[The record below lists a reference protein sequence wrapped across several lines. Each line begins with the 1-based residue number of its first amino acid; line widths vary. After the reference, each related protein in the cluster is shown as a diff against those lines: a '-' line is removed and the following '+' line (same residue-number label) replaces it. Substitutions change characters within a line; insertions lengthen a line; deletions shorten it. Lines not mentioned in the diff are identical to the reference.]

1 MMKVTLRG
9 EVCQVGELGDLLRRT
24 REQRGLSVDEIQT
37 ATHIKRNFL
46 EALEE
51 ERLDDLPHPAV
62 GRGFLA
68 NYAVALGLDTAYV
81 LELYDQRIRPP
92 QEQGPT
98 FSEKGIL
105 FKNISMSPG
114 ARITPDLLIGV
125 LVIVILVGVIGG
137 AVAVYGDAVL
147 PTLSRAP
154 VGSPLSTA
162 DVAFILPTP
171 TPAPTYTPT
180 PTVTPTPLYYTGV
193 SVELVVSEESWV
205 QVLVDEAKAFEGIL
219 KAGDRKSWDGER
231 QVAVRVGNAGGV
243 EAIVNGE
250 SQGVL
255 GQRGQVLD
263 RVYEKVEGTVT
274 VTYTPTATVASQ

>member
-1 MMKVTLRG
+1 
-9 EVCQVGELGDLLRRT
+9 VGELGDLLRRS
-24 REQRGLSVDEIQT
+24 REQRGLTLEEIQT
-37 ATHIKRNFL
+37 STHIKRNFL

-68 NYAVALGLDTAYV
+68 NYAAALSLDTYYV
-81 LELYDQRIRPP
+81 LELYDQRTRPP

-98 FSEKGIL
+98 LSEKGIL

-114 ARITPDLLIGV
+114 ARITPDLLIG
-125 LVIVILVGVIGG
+125 LFVILILVGVIGG
-137 AVAVYGDAVL
+137 AVAIYGEAVL
-147 PTLSRAP
+147 PTLSQP
-154 VGSPLSTA
+154 SGGSPLSTA

-180 PTVTPTPLYYTGV
+180 ATVTPTPLYYTGV
-193 SVELVVSEESWV
+193 SVELVISEESWV
-205 QVLVDEAKAFEGIL
+205 QVLVDEVKAFEGIL
-219 KAGDRKSWDGER
+219 KAGDREHWDGQR

-274 VTYTPTATVASQ
+274 VTHTPTATVASQR